1 MFITDLS
8 IRRPTVSWV
17 MSLILII
24 FGLFVFWKLPVR
36 ELPNGIQP
44 PVVQVQV
51 DYKSAAASI
60 VDQEVTQVLE
70 DVIGGAEGIKNIDSK
85 SENGR
90 STINVEFDTSIDL
103 DNAANDIRERVAR
116 VVDNLPS
123 ESDPPQILKR
133 AAGFTTTMWLSL
145 SSSTW
150 SDLELG
156 DYAERFLVDQFSS
169 VKNVG
174 RIRVGGLREL
184 SIRVW
189 VDPIKLAAN
198 DLTIKEVES
207 AMRGENI
214 SLPAGTLEAD
224 NIDLTLNL
232 DKSYNDINSIKQ
244 LPIKKK
250 NNKVILL
257 SDVANV
263 EFGPVSEKTLFKAQT
278 KDQINLKTVGIGIY
292 ARSGASTVELSN
304 EIKKKI
310 IEVKKSL
317 PEELDLRVSF
327 NRANYV
333 EAAIE
338 EVYKTLFIAFIL
350 VVLIIYLFLG
360 NLKAV
365 IVPAIAL
372 PVSLIASFLGL
383 YIFGL
388 SINIFV
394 LLSFILAIGIITDD
408 SVIMTDAIYR
418 RIENGENSLVAAYKG
433 SKQISFAIIATTLIL
448 VAVFLPLIFIKGI
461 SGTLFRET
469 AIALSFSIVV
479 SSFVALTLSPML
491 ASKFLNKKTSKKFI
505 IRKFENIF
513 SNFANFYKETLGT
526 VIYKTRTV
534 GIFII
539 FIIIASILLF
549 NFSKKELLPMED
561 RGAYLIIG
569 ATDEGSSFEYTQE
582 QAQKVEARLLPLLQA
597 EDSPYS
603 RFIMRV
609 PGFGSSANSYNSFI
623 IIALLDDWKNRKKGQ
638 QIVLREAIGKIVT
651 LPQALAF
658 PISPQSIR
666 VSSYNKPVQMVIYG
680 STYEELE
687 EIQKKIIRKL
697 RSNKNLSRIDSD
709 YNRNKP
715 EVKLIINKNK
725 AKDLGVST
733 KAIGETLETLY
744 GGKKITT
751 FNKLGKEYPIIVQ
764 QYLSDR
770 RNKEGVSK
778 IFVRSETNSKLIS
791 LANLVSFKEEGSAKQ
806 LARYN
811 RQRAVTI
818 SANINEGYTLTEAI
832 KFFEEVMSSEAPKNQ
847 ITWKGK
853 SEEIKET
860 SNELFIIF
868 ALALLTAYLVM
879 AATFNSFIHPFII
892 VLTVPLAI
900 FGGLVF
906 ILFLNSSVNIFSQIA
921 LIILI
926 GISTKNSILIVDFA
940 NQIRTT
946 GKNIDTAV
954 KEACAVR
961 FRPIIMTS
969 LSTMIAMMP
978 LVIGN
983 IGPGAGEGS
992 RLAVGSTI
1000 LGGMIISTFFTLY
1013 VTPSMYLALAKN
1025 TKRIDVIDIEL
1036 KKNYLKNNIFIFI

>member
-1 MFITDLS
+1 MYITELS
-8 IRRPTVSWV
+8 IRRPVVSWV
-17 MSLILII
+17 MSLILIV
-24 FGLFVFWKLPVR
+24 FGIFVFWKLPVR
-36 ELPNGIQP
+36 ELPSGIQP

-51 DYKSAAASI
+51 DYKSAAAPI
-60 VDQEVTQVLE
+60 VDQEVTQVIE

-116 VVDNLPS
+116 VIDNLPS

-133 AAGFTTTMWLSL
+133 AAGFTTTMWLAL
-145 SSSTW
+145 SSPTW

-156 DYAERFLVDQFSS
+156 DYAERYLVDTFSS

-174 RIRVGGLREL
+174 RILVGGLREL

-189 VDPIKLAAN
+189 IDPVKLAAN
-198 DLTIKEVES
+198 NLTIQEVEK
-207 AMRGENI
+207 ALRGENI
-214 SLPAGTLEAD
+214 RLPAGTLEAN

-232 DKSYNDINSIKQ
+232 DKSYNNVETLKQ
-244 LPIKKK
+244 LPIKKTS
-250 NNKVILL
+250 NKIVVL
-257 SDVANV
+257 SDVANI
-263 EFGPVSEKTLFKAQT
+263 EFGPVSEKTLFKAQR
-278 KDQINLKTVGIGIY
+278 KNQLNLKTVGIGIY
-292 ARSGASTVELSN
+292 AKSGASTVELSK

-310 IEVKKSL
+310 DEVKKTL
-317 PEELDLRVSF
+317 PEGLDLEIAF
-327 NRANYV
+327 NRATYV
-333 EAAIE
+333 GAAIN
-338 EVYKTLFIAFIL
+338 EVYKTLVIAFIL
-350 VVLIIYLFLG
+350 VVVIIYLFLG

-372 PVSLIASFLGL
+372 PVSLIASFLGI

-418 RIENGENSLVAAYKG
+418 RIENGETPLVAAYKG
-433 SKQISFAIIATTLIL
+433 SKQITFAIIATTLIL
-448 VAVFLPLIFIKGI
+448 IAVFLPLIFIEGI

-491 ASKFLNKKTSKKFI
+491 GSKFLNKKNSKNFFINKFD
-505 IRKFENIF
+505 KFFLIF
-513 SNFANFYKETLGT
+513 SKFYQETLN
-526 VIYKTRTV
+526 ILINKRKTIS
-534 GIFII
+534 IFII
-539 FIIIASILLF
+539 FVIIASTLLF

-561 RGAYLIIG
+561 RGAYLVIG
-569 ATDEGSSFEYTQE
+569 FTDEGSSFEYTQE
-582 QAQKVEARLLPLLQA
+582 KAQIIEQRLIPLLQA
-597 EDSPYS
+597 EDSPYK

-623 IIALLDDWKNRKKGQ
+623 IIALLDRWENRNKDSQ
-638 QIVLREAIGKIVT
+638 TVMREAIGKIVT
-651 LPQALAF
+651 VPQAVAF

-666 VSSYNKPVQMVIYG
+666 ISSYNKPVQMVIYG

-687 EIQKKIIRKL
+687 RIQKLVIGSLRKN
-697 RSNKNLSRIDSD
+697 RNLSRLESD
-709 YNRNKP
+709 YSRNKP
-715 EVKLIINKNK
+715 EVKIVINKNK

-733 KAIGETLETLY
+733 EAIGRTLETLY
-744 GGKKITT
+744 GGKRVTT
-751 FNKLGKEYPIIVQ
+751 FNKLGKEYPIILQ

-770 RNKEGVSK
+770 RSKEGLSK
-778 IFVRSETNSKLIS
+778 IFVRSETTGKLIS
-791 LANLVSFKEEGSAKQ
+791 LVNLVDFKEEGTAKE

-818 SANINEGYTLTEAI
+818 SANISENYTLPEAI
-832 KFFEEVMSSEAPKNQ
+832 KYLENTMAEISPQNR

-853 SEEIKET
+853 SEEVKET
-860 SNELFIIF
+860 TNELFIIF

-892 VLTVPLAI
+892 ILTVPLAI
-900 FGGLVF
+900 FGGLIF
-906 ILFLNSSVNIFSQIA
+906 ILFLNSSINIFSQIA

-926 GISTKNSILIVDFA
+926 GISTKNSILIVDYA

-946 GKNIDTAV
+946 GKNIENAV
-954 KEACAVR
+954 IEACNIR

-969 LSTMIAMMP
+969 LSTMFAMLP
-978 LVIGN
+978 LVVGN
-983 IGPGAGEGS
+983 FGPGAGEGS

-1013 VTPSMYLALAKN
+1013 VTPTMYLALAKN
-1025 TKRIDVIDIEL
+1025 TKRIDSVDLEL
-1036 KKNYLKNNIFIFI
+1036 KKQLR

>member
-1 MFITDLS
+1 MYITDVS
-8 IRRPTVSWV
+8 IRRPVVAWV
-17 MSLILII
+17 MSLILIV
-24 FGLFVFWKLPVR
+24 FGIFVFSKLPVR
-36 ELPNGIQP
+36 ELPDGLQP
-44 PVVQVQV
+44 PVVQIKVE
-51 DYKSAAASI
+51 YKSASAPI
-60 VDQEVTQVLE
+60 IDQEVTQVIE
-70 DVIGGAEGIKNIDSK
+70 DVVGGAEGIKNIDSK

-116 VVDNLPS
+116 IVDNLPS

-156 DYAERFLVDQFSS
+156 DYADRYLVDQFSS
-169 VKNVG
+169 IKNVG
-174 RIRVGGLREL
+174 RILVGGLREL

-198 DLTIKEVES
+198 DLTIKEVEL

-244 LPIKKK
+244 LPIKKTG
-250 NNKVILL
+250 NKVILL
-257 SDVANV
+257 SDVANI
-263 EFGPVSEKTLFKAQT
+263 EFGPVSEKTLFKSQT

-292 ARSGASTVELSN
+292 ARSGASTVELSDD
-304 EIKKKI
+304 IKKRI
-310 IEVKKSL
+310 IEVKKTL
-317 PEELDLRVSF
+317 PDGLDLRVSF

-338 EVYKTLFIAFIL
+338 EVYKTLLIAFIL

-365 IVPAIAL
+365 IVPAVAL

-418 RIENGENSLVAAYKG
+418 RIENGETPLVAAYKG
-433 SKQISFAIIATTLIL
+433 SKQITFAIIATTLIL
-448 VAVFLPLIFIKGI
+448 VAVFLPLIFIEGI

-469 AIALSFSIVV
+469 AIALSFSIIV

-491 ASKFLNKKTSKKFI
+491 ASKFLTKRTSKKFLI
-505 IRKFENIF
+505 KKFENIF
-513 SNFANFYKETLGT
+513 LKFSNYYKETLEIA
-526 VIYKTRTV
+526 VYKTKT
-534 GIFII
+534 ISFFII
-539 FIIIASILLF
+539 LIVVSSVLLF
-549 NFSKKELLPMED
+549 SFSKKELLPQED

-569 ATDEGSSFEYTQE
+569 FTDEGSSFEYTQE
-582 QAQKVEARLLPLLQA
+582 QAQKVEARLIPLLQA

-638 QIVLREAIGKIVT
+638 QIVIREAIGKIVT
-651 LPQALAF
+651 LPQAIAF

-666 VSSYNKPVQMVIYG
+666 VSNYNKPVQMVIYG

-687 EIQKKIIRKL
+687 EIQSKVIRKL
-697 RSNKNLSRIDSD
+697 RSNRNLSRIESD

-715 EVKLIINKNK
+715 EVKLIIDQNKT
-725 AKDLGVST
+725 KDLGVST
-733 KAIGETLETLY
+733 RSIGETLETLY
-744 GGKKITT
+744 GGKRITT

-770 RNKEGVSK
+770 RNKEGISK
-778 IFVRSETNSKLIS
+778 IFVRSETNGKLIS
-791 LANLVSFKEEGSAKQ
+791 LANLVSFKEEGAAKE
-806 LARYN
+806 LSRYN
-811 RQRAVTI
+811 RQRAITI
-818 SANINEGYTLTEAI
+818 SANISENYTLTEAI
-832 KFFEEVMSSEAPKNQ
+832 KFLEEVMADIAPENQ
-847 ITWKGK
+847 ITWKGE

-868 ALALLTAYLVM
+868 ALALLTSYLVM

-892 VLTVPLAI
+892 FLTVPLAI

-926 GISTKNSILIVDFA
+926 GISTKNSILIVEYA

-946 GKNIDTAV
+946 GKNIDVAV
-954 KEACAVR
+954 KEACSVR
-961 FRPIIMTS
+961 FRPIMMTS
-969 LSTMIAMMP
+969 LSTMIAMLP
-978 LVIGN
+978 LIIGN

-992 RLAVGSTI
+992 RLAIGSTI

-1025 TKRIDVIDIEL
+1025 TKRIDTIDLEL
-1036 KKNYLKNNIFIFI
+1036 KRELSKK

>member
-1 MFITDLS
+1 MFITELS
-8 IRRPTVSWV
+8 IKRPAVSWV
-17 MSLILII
+17 MSLILIV

-44 PVVQVQV
+44 PVIQIQV

-60 VDQEVTQVLE
+60 VDQEVTQVVE

-116 VVDNLPS
+116 VIDNLPS

-156 DYAERFLVDQFSS
+156 DYAERYLVDQFSS

-189 VDPIKLAAN
+189 IDPIKLAAN
-198 DLTIKEVES
+198 DLTIKEVEA

-232 DKSYNDINSIKQ
+232 DKSYNDINSIKK
-244 LPIKKK
+244 LPIKK
-250 NNKVILL
+250 NGNKVILL
-257 SDVANV
+257 SDVANI

-292 ARSGASTVELSN
+292 ARSGASTVELSKD
-304 EIKKKI
+304 IQKKI
-310 IEVKKSL
+310 VQVKKSL

-338 EVYKTLFIAFIL
+338 EVYKTLLIAFVL

-372 PVSLIASFLGL
+372 PVSLVASFLGL
-383 YIFGL
+383 YLFGL

-418 RIENGENSLVAAYKG
+418 RIENGETSLVAAYKG

-448 VAVFLPLIFIKGI
+448 VAVFLPLIFIEGI

-491 ASKFLNKKTSKKFI
+491 ASKFLYKKSSKKIFI
-505 IRKFENIF
+505 QKFEKIF
-513 SNFANFYKETLGT
+513 LGFANFYEETLGA
-526 VIYKTRTV
+526 IFKRTKAV
-534 GIFII
+534 SFFII
-539 FIIIASILLF
+539 FIVIASALLF

-569 ATDEGSSFEYTQE
+569 FTDEGTSFEYTQE

-609 PGFGSSANSYNSFI
+609 PGFGNSANSFNSFI

-638 QIVLREAIGKIVT
+638 EVVLREAIGKIVT
-651 LPQALAF
+651 LPQAVAF

-666 VSSYNKPVQMVIYG
+666 VSNYNKPVQMVVYG
-680 STYEELE
+680 STYEDLE
-687 EIQKKIIRKL
+687 EIQKKVIKEL
-697 RSNKNLSRIDSD
+697 RSNKNLSRIESD

-715 EVKLIINKNK
+715 EVKLIINKIK

-733 KAIGETLETLY
+733 KSIGETLETLY

-778 IFVRSETNSKLIS
+778 IFVRSETTGKLIS
-791 LANLVSFKEEGSAKQ
+791 LANLVSFQEEGSAKE

-832 KFFEEVMSSEAPKNQ
+832 NFFEEIMADLAPENQ

-868 ALALLTAYLVM
+868 ALALITAYLVM

-892 VLTVPLAI
+892 ILTVPLAI
-900 FGGLVF
+900 FGGLIF

-926 GISTKNSILIVDFA
+926 GISTKNSILIVDYA

-946 GKNIDTAV
+946 GKNIESAV
-954 KEACAVR
+954 KEACSVR

-1025 TKRIDVIDIEL
+1025 TKRIDAVDLEL
-1036 KKNYLKNNIFIFI
+1036 KKELFKK

>member
-1 MFITDLS
+1 MFITELS
-8 IRRPTVSWV
+8 IKRPTVSWV

-51 DYKSAAASI
+51 DYKSASASI
-60 VDQEVTQVLE
+60 VDQEVTQVVE

-90 STINVEFDTSIDL
+90 STINVEFDTSINL

-156 DYAERFLVDQFSS
+156 DYAERYLVDQFSS

-189 VDPIKLAAN
+189 IDPIRLAAN
-198 DLTIKEVES
+198 DITVKEVES

-224 NIDLTLNL
+224 NIDLTINL
-232 DKSYNDINSIKQ
+232 DKSYNDIKSINQ
-244 LPIKKK
+244 LPIKK
-250 NNKVILL
+250 NGNKVILL
-257 SDVANV
+257 SDVANI

-278 KDQINLKTVGIGIY
+278 RDQINLKTVGIGIY

-304 EIKKKI
+304 DIKKKLI
-310 IEVKKSL
+310 DVKKTL
-317 PEELDLRVSF
+317 PNELDLRVSF

-338 EVYKTLFIAFIL
+338 EVYKTLLIAFVL

-418 RIENGENSLVAAYKG
+418 RIENGETPLVAAYKG

-448 VAVFLPLIFIKGI
+448 VAVFLPLIFIEGI

-491 ASKFLNKKTSKKFI
+491 ASKFLYKKKSKKIFI
-505 IRKFENIF
+505 NKFEKIF
-513 SNFANFYKETLGT
+513 LSFSNFYKETLSII
-526 VIYKTRTV
+526 VNKTKSV
-534 GIFII
+534 CLFII
-539 FIIIASILLF
+539 FIIFASVLLF
-549 NFSKKELLPMED
+549 SFSKKELLPMED

-569 ATDEGSSFEYTQE
+569 STDEGSSFEYTQE
-582 QAQKVEARLLPLLQA
+582 QAQKVEARLIPLLQA
-597 EDSPYS
+597 ENSPYS

-609 PGFGSSANSYNSFI
+609 PGFGNSANSYNSFI

-638 QIVLREAIGKIVT
+638 QVVLREAIGKIVT

-666 VSSYNKPVQMVIYG
+666 VSNYNKPVQMVVYG
-680 STYEELE
+680 NTYEELE
-687 EIQKKIIRKL
+687 NIQKKVIQKL

-733 KAIGETLETLY
+733 KSIGETLETLY
-744 GGKKITT
+744 GGKRITT

-778 IFVRSETNSKLIS
+778 IFVRSETNGKLIS
-791 LANLVSFKEEGSAKQ
+791 LANLVSFKEEGSAKE
-806 LARYN
+806 LSRYN
-811 RQRAVTI
+811 RQRAITI

-832 KFFEEVMSSEAPKNQ
+832 KYFEEVMRDLSPENQ

-892 VLTVPLAI
+892 ILTVPLAI

-926 GISTKNSILIVDFA
+926 GISTKNSILIVDYA

-946 GKNIDTAV
+946 GKDIELAV

-969 LSTMIAMMP
+969 LSTMIAMIP

-992 RLAVGSTI
+992 RLAVGSKI

-1013 VTPSMYLALAKN
+1013 VTPTMYLTLAKN
-1025 TKRIDVIDIEL
+1025 TKRIDIIDLEL
-1036 KKNYLKNNIFIFI
+1036 KKDLSKK

>member
-383 YIFGL
+383 YVFGL

-513 SNFANFYKETLGT
+513 SNFANFYKETLST

-638 QIVLREAIGKIVT
+638 QVVLREAIGKIVT

-1025 TKRIDVIDIEL
+1025 TKRIDIIDIEL
-1036 KKNYLKNNIFIFI
+1036 KKELSKK